1 MIQTPETPEKH
12 DRLTAF
18 LKAFGLQATT
28 LSGAAAQS
36 TANLFVAV
44 PCPDQGA
51 SQIIYHCQGG
61 PPPMCDF
68 EMLIAA
74 RIDFGGL
81 DNPLV
86 GALPAELVFLLDEAP
101 ILKAI
106 ADQIVAEAR
115 TRCCGGA
122 TVLTRL
128 CEVIV
133 VLAIRRA
140 IDAGTVN
147 AGLLAG
153 LAHPVLHPSLV
164 ALHDA
169 PERPW
174 RIEALAQMVGLS
186 RSSFMTQFSG
196 VVGETPGAYLTSWR
210 LALGRRE
217 LRAGRSV
224 KAVAARVG
232 FGSAAA
238 FSRAFSRKYGHPPG
252 IFGRVAPEFVR
263 GTSAG
268 AEP

>member
-1 MIQTPETPEKH
+1 MIETPDLPEKH

-18 LKAFGLQATT
+18 LKAFGLRATI
-28 LSGAAAQS
+28 LFGSAAQS

-44 PCPDQGA
+44 PSLDQGA
-51 SQIIYHCQGG
+51 AQIVYYCQGG
-61 PPPMCDF
+61 LPPAGVFD
-68 EMLIAA
+68 LIVAA

-81 DNPLV
+81 ANPLV
-86 GALPAELVFLLDEAP
+86 GALPAKLVFQLAETP
-101 ILKAI
+101 ILKGI
-106 ADQIVAEAR
+106 ADQIVAETR
-115 TRCCGGA
+115 TRHCGGA
-122 TVLTRL
+122 TVQTRL

-169 PERPW
+169 PDRQW
-174 RIEALAQMVGLS
+174 RIEELAHLVGLS
-186 RSSFMTQFSG
+186 RSSFMAQFAA

-210 LALGRRE
+210 LSLGRSE
-217 LRAGRSV
+217 LTAGRSV

-252 IFGRVAPEFVR
+252 IVRKIAPVLAQDLES
-263 GTSAG
+263 GI
-268 AEP
+268 

>member
-1 MIQTPETPEKH
+1 MIQTPEMPEKH

-18 LKAFGLQATT
+18 LKAFGLQATILT
-28 LSGAAAQS
+28 EAAQS
-36 TANLFVAV
+36 AANLFVGV
-44 PCPDQGA
+44 QSLDQGA
-51 SQIIYHCQGG
+51 AQIVYRCQGG
-61 PPPMCDF
+61 PPPTGDF

-86 GALPAELVFLLDEAP
+86 GALPAELVFLLDEAS

-164 ALHDA
+164 AMHDA
-169 PERPW
+169 PDRSW
-174 RIEALAQMVGLS
+174 RIEDLAEMVGLS
-186 RSSFMTQFSG
+186 RSSFMTQFTAL
-196 VVGETPGAYLTSWR
+196 VGETPGAYLTSWR

-252 IFGRVAPEFVR
+252 TI
-263 GTSAG
+263 
-268 AEP
+268 

>member
-1 MIQTPETPEKH
+1 MIQTPETSEKH

-18 LKAFGLQATT
+18 LKAFGLQATI
-28 LSGAAAQS
+28 LAGSAAQS

-44 PCPDQGA
+44 PSLDQGA
-51 SQIIYHCQGG
+51 AQIVFHCQGG
-61 PPPMCDF
+61 PPPAGEF
-68 EMLIAA
+68 GVIVAA

-86 GALPAELVFLLDEAP
+86 GALPAKLVFPLAEAP
-101 ILKAI
+101 ILKGI
-106 ADQIVAEAR
+106 ADQIVAEAQIHR
-115 TRCCGGA
+115 CGGA

-133 VLAIRRA
+133 IFAIRRA

-169 PERPW
+169 PDRPW
-174 RIEALAQMVGLS
+174 RMDDLAQMVGLS
-186 RSSFMTQFSG
+186 RSAFMAQFAA

-210 LALGRRE
+210 LSLGLCE

-224 KAVAARVG
+224 KSVAARVG

-252 IFGRVAPEFVR
+252 LVFKGAPDL
-263 GTSAG
+263 A
-268 AEP
+268 PD